1 MDYKQL
7 ADAFIDNYCD
17 AFGVKNCIRYLLD
30 MGYSE
35 QEIEELGFDI
45 EDHDCHGFHRYAPGR
60 SSRSDLGYR

>member
-30 MGYSE
+30 MDYSE
-35 QEIEELGFDI
+35 QEIKKLGFDE
-45 EDHDCHGFHRYAPGR
+45 EDITAAEDEDCI
-60 SSRSDLGYR
+60 